1 LRYDGAV
8 AENRIFVSS
17 ELVDRWLS
25 AGTADF
31 RGEKLE
37 ARGTGTSYLVE
48 EAVHI
53 TAEVTG
59 SAEVPELVGRVRPL
73 RELSSLGAEI
83 LDRSMV
89 LGDLAYDIVPG
100 FLVAP
105 HGLEPSDTAFLALS
119 SLSDEASHSDED
131 LLARYLIEKLE

>member
-1 LRYDGAV
+1 M

-17 ELVDRWLS
+17 ELVDHWLS
-25 AGTADF
+25 AGTADL

-37 ARGTGTSYLVE
+37 ARGAGTSYFVE
-48 EAVHI
+48 EAVHV

-59 SAEVPELVGRVRPL
+59 STEVPELVGRVRPL
-73 RELSSLGAEI
+73 HELTSLGAEI

-89 LGDLAYDIVPG
+89 IGDLAYDIVPG

-105 HGLEPSDTAFLALS
+105 LGREPVGSVFLALS
-119 SLSDEASHSDED
+119 SLSDKASYSDEEM
-131 LLARYLIEKLE
+131 LARYLIEKLE

>member
-1 LRYDGAV
+1 V

-25 AGTADF
+25 AGTADL

-48 EAVHI
+48 EAVHV

-73 RELSSLGAEI
+73 RDLSSLGAEI

-89 LGDLAYDIVPG
+89 IGDLAYDIVPG

-105 HGLEPSDTAFLALS
+105 LGLEPSDAAFLALS